1 MDKMA
6 ALLFR
11 ATFGGQTM
19 RRFQWIFL
27 LTLSMFLGGVAI
39 AQQSAAPSVSTATGP
54 VPPCELPPVP
64 ALGKPTNEAARP
76 NAMSPK
82 AYVKDIMN
90 SLMMPSAAGVWNAVA
105 TVTDQTGV
113 HEFRPKTT
121 DDWNRV
127 IAAATWLAETPN
139 LLMIPGRKR
148 CIGGEIP
155 AAFRT
160 DWNRKAREVT
170 EAANIALIVAKK
182 HDADALAEAGERID
196 VACDECHERYQ
207 LLDDDPDNNNN
218 KVWGTWKP
226 KPGSKAAKPFTS

>member
-1 MDKMA
+1 MRTFHWFLLCTL
-6 ALLFR
+6 ALLL
-11 ATFGGQTM
+11 A
-19 RRFQWIFL
+19 
-27 LTLSMFLGGVAI
+27 GVAAN
-39 AQQSAAPSVSTATGP
+39 AQQGP
-54 VPPCELPPVP
+54 GGTTETLNQPPCELANPP
-64 ALGKPTNEAARP
+64 AMNTIATDTTGPTTA
-76 NAMSPK
+76 SPK
-82 AYVKDIMN
+82 GYVKDVMN
-90 SLMMPSAAGVWNAVA
+90 YLMMPSAAGVWNAVA

-113 HEFRPKTT
+113 HEYRPQTT

-226 KPGSKAAKPFTS
+226 KPGSKAAKPFTSPKAAAPAPAKTN